1 MRISRIQS
9 ATKRSKRAGR
19 GTSLTEAI
27 VAAMIFIPVTLF
39 ILDLTVIVL
48 ANSKNDQ
55 AAKSAARAAANQ
67 PDQAQADQAAWKALQ
82 SFKTS
87 SIVKSVTFN
96 CVYTADMVTCKT
108 RMTVKL
114 PIPFPGFNTMVFQA
128 QAREPVVG
136 APAKE

>member
-1 MRISRIQS
+1 
-9 ATKRSKRAGR
+9 
-19 GTSLTEAI
+19 
-27 VAAMIFIPVTLF
+27 MIFVPVTLF
-39 ILDLTVIVL
+39 MLDLTVIVL

-67 PDQAQADQAAWKALQ
+67 PDPGKANQAAWKALQ

-96 CVYTADMVTCKT
+96 CNYNYQTVTCKT
-108 RMTVKL
+108 RMTVQL
-114 PIPFPGFNTMVFQA
+114 PIPFPGFSTMVFQA

-136 APAKE
+136 TPAR